1 MCWVLVECSCVSCQR
16 VWELLYFIAMVM
28 IQKEWYSVA
37 DWLWIGVRYYT
48 LFLFVWAFACV
59 YVKLKLF
66 QCLEWVRL
74 RSQIY
79 ETVHGGNVICC
90 MRGQCHR
97 HDIFVTCRD
106 FKEMWLWIL
115 YVIGGMG
122 TMNKY
127 ELSSR
132 VSGRI

>member
-1 MCWVLVECSCVSCQR
+1 
-16 VWELLYFIAMVM
+16 MVM

-37 DWLWIGVRYYT
+37 DWLWIGV
-48 LFLFVWAFACV
+48 
-59 YVKLKLF
+59 
-66 QCLEWVRL
+66 
-74 RSQIY
+74 
-79 ETVHGGNVICC
+79 
-90 MRGQCHR
+90 
-97 HDIFVTCRD
+97 RD